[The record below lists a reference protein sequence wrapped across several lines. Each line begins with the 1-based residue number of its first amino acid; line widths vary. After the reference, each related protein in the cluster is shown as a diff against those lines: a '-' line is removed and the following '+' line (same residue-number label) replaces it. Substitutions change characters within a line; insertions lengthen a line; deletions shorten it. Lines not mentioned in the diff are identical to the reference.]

1 MSALQSSENELRLA
15 HRDVR
20 VTANGLQLARRTA
33 PWGSASQ
40 FARAIMDRYGGQP
53 VRWPRLG
60 LVFRQDQP
68 GVTVQAVYH
77 QTQMRLAP
85 RLALRVLTWPRPHPT
100 DAQPTSAPA
109 PGHPASVLRLKRRL
123 DTGSA
128 APVSASTPVWPTP
141 KLKRAVETILVMS
154 AVGRPGR
161 APRPELRLASRA
173 VWPPDTGPLQE
184 HRRLEVDAV
193 EQLVRRLVTR
203 RMQMPPL
210 RPVPRV
216 VHRAA
221 SIVVSPE
228 TATSAPEA
236 QRAASRNPFPMAGNR
251 SQTSD
256 FPPID
261 LNRLTDQVVQ
271 AIDRRII
278 AHRERMGRI

>member
-1 MSALQSSENELRLA
+1 MSALQSSENELRLV

-20 VTANGLQLARRTA
+20 VTAGGLQLARRTA

-100 DAQPTSAPA
+100 DAQPASAPA

-141 KLKRAVETILVMS
+141 TETRTAIGEPS
-154 AVGRPGR
+154 C
-161 APRPELRLASRA
+161 
-173 VWPPDTGPLQE
+173 
-184 HRRLEVDAV
+184 
-193 EQLVRRLVTR
+193 LVTR
-203 RMQMPPL
+203 QRTVAGTP
-210 RPVPRV
+210 
-216 VHRAA
+216 AA
-221 SIVVSPE
+221 RGGCRGTVGA
-228 TATSAPEA
+228 TAGHP
-236 QRAASRNPFPMAGNR
+236 
-251 SQTSD
+251 
-256 FPPID
+256 
-261 LNRLTDQVVQ
+261 
-271 AIDRRII
+271 
-278 AHRERMGRI
+278 

>member
-1 MSALQSSENELRLA
+1 MSAVQSSGDRLRLI

-20 VTANGLQLARRTA
+20 VTAGGLRLARHMA
-33 PWGSASQ
+33 PGSRVGE
-40 FARAIMDRYGGQP
+40 FARAILGRYRGQSL
-53 VRWPRLG
+53 RWPRLG

-68 GVTVQAVYH
+68 GATVQAVYH
-77 QTQMRLAP
+77 RTQMRLAP

-100 DAQPTSAPA
+100 DAQPASAPA

-184 HRRLEVDAV
+184 HRRPEVDAV
-193 EQLVRRLVTR
+193 EQLVRRLATR
-203 RMQMPPL
+203 RVQMPPL
-210 RPVPRV
+210 QPVPKV
-216 VHRAA
+216 VHRTA
-221 SIVVSPE
+221 SIVVGPE
-228 TATSAPEA
+228 AVTSMFEA
-236 QRAASRNPFPMAGNR
+236 QRAASRNPFSMAGNR
-251 SQTSD
+251 LQTPD
-256 FPPID
+256 LLPID
-261 LNRLTDQVVQ
+261 FNRLTDQVVQ

-278 AHRERMGRI
+278 AHRERMGRV